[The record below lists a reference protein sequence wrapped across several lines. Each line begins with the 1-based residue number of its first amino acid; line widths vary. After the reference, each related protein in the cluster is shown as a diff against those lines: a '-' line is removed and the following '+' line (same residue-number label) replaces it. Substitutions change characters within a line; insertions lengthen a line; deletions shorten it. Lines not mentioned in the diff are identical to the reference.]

1 MSKLIS
7 ALLITSVTLQLHA
20 QTAPGEETK
29 KVPTQTEIAKK
40 GANFYFKNLPKNMG
54 GNLLALLGLNQFPK
68 LEKQHAADPQ
78 NSPFNMFKASSDR
91 LKPSRDWSFPFYN
104 SGRDMAEVV
113 EAEFGFC
120 AGFSTTLRKV
130 NMMAV
135 YDEENREQQ
144 NVPEKGTPAWFAFY
158 KAKIDSIMSNKM
170 TIIPGFANTYEMS
183 SNKEIAHYLKEV
195 IVHQWQLT
203 NVNLFQGLAG
213 FLSVKKKP
221 DLKDMQKVRKELASR
236 ISYGYNPIVYLS
248 KYNDKLMSKEQ
259 WIHVLQ
265 IFEAGPVQ
273 ADGSFTLRA
282 WDINERAQ
290 DAVKLITVD
299 ANAKIIMSEDVEITD
314 TTVRVGNYEQ
324 ERNEDSLK
332 YAQEVIA
339 DGNELNNILP
349 LKWDELDIEQM
360 VKNNREFCAQ
370 RENIGT
376 LKCTE
381 RAPTEAELAAQEDA
395 EEDAVP
401 ATPVATP
408 ARPTRGSGN

>member
-1 MSKLIS
+1 MSKLMT
-7 ALLITSVTLQLHA
+7 ALLITSVTLQLQA
-20 QTAPGEETK
+20 QKLPDEQPG

-54 GNLLALLGLNQFPK
+54 SNFLALLGLNEFPK
-68 LEKQHAADPQ
+68 LEKQHAANPSA
-78 NSPFNMFKASSDR
+78 SPFNMFKATADR
-91 LKPSRDWSFPFYN
+91 LKPTRDWSFPFYN

-113 EAEFGFC
+113 KAEFGFC

-130 NMMAV
+130 NMMAI

-144 NVPEKGTPAWFAFY
+144 IVPEKGTPAWFAFY
-158 KAKIDSIMSNKM
+158 KAKIDSIMSGKM

-221 DLKDMQKVRKELASR
+221 DLKDMQKVRNELASR

-265 IFEAGPVQ
+265 IFEASPVR

-290 DAVKLITVD
+290 EAVKLITVD
-299 ANAKIIMSEDVEITD
+299 ATAKIVMSEDYEVTE
-314 TTVRVGNYEQ
+314 TTVRVGGDTLPKS
-324 ERNEDSLK
+324 EDAMSYVK
-332 YAQEVIA
+332 EIIEN
-339 DGNELNNILP
+339 GNELNNILP

-360 VKNNREFCAQ
+360 VKQNREFCAQ
-370 RENIGT
+370 REKIGT
-376 LKCTE
+376 FKCTE
-381 RAPTEAELAAQEDA
+381 RSLSAAELAAQED

-401 ATPVATP
+401 AIPL
-408 ARPTRGSGN
+408 RENGN

>member
-1 MSKLIS
+1 MSKLMI
-7 ALLITSVTLQLHA
+7 ALFITSMTLQLHA
-20 QTAPGEETK
+20 QTPPDEESK

-40 GANFYFKNLPKNMG
+40 GASFYFKNLPKNMG
-54 GNLLALLGLNQFPK
+54 GNLLALFGLNQFPK
-68 LEKQHAADPQ
+68 LEKQHEADPQ
-78 NSPFNMFKASSDR
+78 NSPFNLFKATSDR
-91 LKPSRDWSFPFYN
+91 LKPSREWSFPFYN

-113 EAEFGFC
+113 KAEFGFC

-135 YDEENREQQ
+135 YDEENKEQQ
-144 NVPEKGTPAWFAFY
+144 VVPEKGTPEWFAFY
-158 KAKIDSIMSNKM
+158 KAKIDNMMNNKM

-183 SNKEIAHYLKEV
+183 SNEEIAHYLKEV

-273 ADGSFTLRA
+273 EDGSFTLRA
-282 WDINERAQ
+282 WDINDKAQ

-299 ANAKIIMSEDVEITD
+299 ANAKIIMSKDVEITD
-314 TTVRVGNYEQ
+314 TTVRVGHYEQ
-324 ERNEDSLK
+324 EKNEESLE
-332 YAQEVIA
+332 YARETIA

-349 LKWDELDIEQM
+349 LKWDELDIESM
-360 VKNNREFCAQ
+360 VKENRKFCAK
-370 RENIGT
+370 RAKIGT

-381 RAPTEAELAAQEDA
+381 KASTKTEDPAPETS
-395 EEDAVP
+395 V
-401 ATPVATP
+401 VTP
-408 ARPTRGSGN
+408 ARGSGN